1 MLTQRI
7 IQLRFAG
14 GPHDGLRVF
23 ATDLPDTR
31 LLFPGGPLAADAQ
44 VVSYSRLPE
53 GVATVYRFERTE
65 PAAGGPAGGGPAG
78 GGAAAD
84 ESAVGGLDDV
94 PVMHFRF
101 EGFRETQ
108 PPQSKPGRQ
117 MRWPWQAA
125 AAKMKPWAGRLR
137 KILLAPVPHP
147 LQVPEQHDSGLP
159 ARLPPK

>member
-31 LLFPGGPLAADAQ
+31 LLFPGGPLAADAE

-65 PAAGGPAGGGPAG
+65 SAACGPEDA
-78 GGAAAD
+78 
-84 ESAVGGLDDV
+84 

-101 EGFRETQ
+101 EGFRETH

-125 AAKMKPWAGRLR
+125 AAKMKLWAVRLR
-137 KILLAPVPHP
+137 KILLTPVPHP
-147 LQVPEQHDSGLP
+147 LQVPEQQDSGLP